1 MKRLFLFLIIPIF
14 TFGQNPKMKGI
25 DIFEIGKTNLS
36 IIDTLVN
43 EGYENS
49 GEIHGNQMSEIQEK
63 YLYSEKGELY
73 NKHFFYELKGDL
85 SRLYRTA
92 PMIPNYRILVV
103 VNYSFFGKET
113 FEAKEMELHFYEGI
127 LFYISFSDMYNSSSE
142 MDKLKKNYNI
152 IDPKLKSDYGFTSTI
167 ENKIVECKNNN
178 NKIQT
183 TEKIKYLTDKNII
196 GKIKFYSKDFL
207 RKFKKVKGETQFMAN
222 TIR

>member
-1 MKRLFLFLIIPIF
+1 
-14 TFGQNPKMKGI
+14 
-25 DIFEIGKTNLS
+25 
-36 IIDTLVN
+36 
-43 EGYENS
+43 
-49 GEIHGNQMSEIQEK
+49 MSEIQEK

-196 GKIKFYSKDFL
+196 GKTEINSEVCGGKITSYYTQIYDKLLFIKVDKLNDAAWL
-207 RKFKKVKGETQFMAN
+207 KALEDEQKN
-222 TIR
+222 